1 MFQSLGLYEI
11 FCKLIAGVY
20 YMAYQ
25 KYGRLTANQIAI
37 CTIHLSV
44 LIKITRNLLF
54 SRIAIY
60 SIWNERIIFFLKK
73 NSPAHFSL
81 DFSFYIFVCVHVI
94 RFSSI
99 AFLNYAS
106 NFNRF
111 CSTYPF
117 ETRAMDLSDENIH
130 NKMQ

>member
-1 MFQSLGLYEI
+1 
-11 FCKLIAGVY
+11 
-20 YMAYQ
+20 MAYE

-44 LIKITRNLLF
+44 LIKITRNILF
-54 SRIAIY
+54 SRIY
-60 SIWNERIIFFLKK
+60 MKRTHHLLLKK
-73 NSPAHFSL
+73 DSPAHFS
-81 DFSFYIFVCVHVI
+81 FYFLVCVHVRI
-94 RFSSI
+94 FSST

-111 CSTYPF
+111 CSIYPF
-117 ETRAMDLSDENIH
+117 ETKAIDVSDENIL